1 MMAGAAIRI
10 DVKVDD
16 REIRAALGRLK
27 RRMTHLR
34 PVLDVIGQKMVTST
48 LDRFERETGPD
59 GRPWKRSARAR
70 REGGQTLTKSGRLR
84 GSLTHNATDDNVEW
98 GTNVEYAAP
107 HQFGARTPA
116 RTIVPR
122 YAKALF
128 WPGARHP
135 VRSVRHPGSL
145 IPARP
150 FLGLSDDDRRAIEQ
164 TISRALRRAV
174 RGGGNAVA

>member
-1 MMAGAAIRI
+1 MPGAGIRI

-16 REIRAALGRLK
+16 REVRAALARL
-27 RRMTHLR
+27 RRRLTNLR

-48 LDRFERETGPD
+48 LRRFETERGPD
-59 GRPWKRSARAR
+59 GRPWKQSARAR
-70 REGGQTLTKSGRLR
+70 REGGQTLTKTGRLR
-84 GSLTHNATDDNVEW
+84 GSLTHNAADDYVEW
-98 GTNVEYAAP
+98 GTNVEYAP
-107 HQFGARTPA
+107 IHQFGGRTPA

-135 VRSVRHPGSL
+135 VSRVRHPGSL

-150 FLGLSDDDRRAIEQ
+150 FLGLDDDDRRAIEQ

-174 RGGGNAVA
+174 SRGGNAVA